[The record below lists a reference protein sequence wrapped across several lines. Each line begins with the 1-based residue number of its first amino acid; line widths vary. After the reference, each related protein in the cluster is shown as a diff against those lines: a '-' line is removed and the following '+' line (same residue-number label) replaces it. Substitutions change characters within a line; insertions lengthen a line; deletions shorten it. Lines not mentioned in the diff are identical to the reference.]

1 MQHRGK
7 RLALLCLI
15 LVTGALSGFFI
26 WTTERGIRQLDAQ
39 SQSRETTADRLLSS
53 IATIRAMQQSYID
66 TRSGD
71 VASFARVSVVIDR
84 MTTDAAGLRATVSSN
99 TGTGHLEEFWTALSA
114 LMGAASRA
122 REQFASG
129 DEGTASETILA
140 AARDHVTRLNSSLR
154 AFRETEAEG
163 YRRTRAASSWRSAAT
178 LGTTAAIWA
187 VGLILFAS
195 LPLRT
200 PAPAVESVP
209 PSAVPGEPSIDLV
222 ALAQLS
228 SALAR
233 LSQQDQLPALLGRA
247 AEILDARG
255 VVLWMGAGTELVAA
269 AAHGY
274 DHALLQRIRP
284 IARSADNATADAWR
298 TSEMRTV
305 AADSSGYG
313 AVVAPLLGPAEC
325 VGVLAAETRSGRE
338 NDDVTR
344 AAATIIAAQLAGVL
358 AAWPV
363 ASTTDM
369 EPLNRKAAAS

>member
-195 LPLRT
+195 LPLR
-200 PAPAVESVP
+200 APGPTIESTP
-209 PSAVPGEPSIDLV
+209 PSSAPGEPSMDLV
-222 ALAQLS
+222 SLAQLS
-228 SALAR
+228 SAVAR
-233 LSQQDQLPALLGRA
+233 LTQRDELPGLLGRA

-255 VVLWMGAGTELVAA
+255 VVIWIGAGTELVAA

-274 DHALLQRIRP
+274 DLQRIRP
-284 IARSADNATADAWR
+284 IARRADNATADAWR

-313 AVVAPLLGPAEC
+313 AIVAPLLGPAEC

-338 NDDVTR
+338 NDEAIQ
-344 AAATIIAAQLAGVL
+344 AAATIIAAQLAVL
-358 AAWPV
+358 AAPA
-363 ASTTDM
+363 ASTPDV